1 MEQEST
7 TRLPASGAQPAFQ
20 GLSVTLARERLA
32 TEGANALPDGGPHGT
47 AAMVL
52 EVIREPMFLLLIAA
66 AGVYLVLGDLHE
78 ALMLLFFV
86 AVVMGITLYQSHK
99 TERVLQA
106 LRDLTSPRALVL
118 RDGEKQRIAGRD
130 VVRDDIVM
138 LAEGDRVPADALL
151 LMCNGLQVDESLL
164 TGEAAPVRKTA
175 GDGQSVAA
183 RPGGDDLPLVYSGT
197 LVVQG
202 QGIARVTATGPR
214 TEIGRIGKSLQAL
227 RPEPSPVQR
236 QVRRMMWAFAL
247 LGVVLCGVVVVLYGL
262 TRGAWLEALL
272 AGITLAISLLPQEF
286 LVVLTVF
293 LALGA
298 WRISRSQVLTRR
310 IPALETL
317 GAATIL
323 CADKTGTITE
333 NRMTVTQLVTRDASY
348 AVDYG
353 QANALPEAFHELVEF
368 SVLASLVDPFDPM
381 EKAFRRLAD
390 HYLAGTEH
398 LHDDWTLAQHY
409 PLSRDMLAMSHG
421 WKATQRDEY
430 VVAAKGAP
438 EAIADL
444 CHLSEAET
452 AAIAEQA
459 DRLAEQGLRVLAM
472 ARATFNGTTWPP
484 QQHDFP
490 FVFLGMIALAD
501 PVRPRV
507 PEAIRVARR
516 AGMRVAMITGDY
528 PGTAEA
534 VAREA
539 GIDLAGGIL
548 SGPEIDALDDAALR
562 QRLKTTHVFA
572 RVAPEQKLRLVQAF
586 KANGEVVAMTGDGV
600 NDAPALKA
608 AHIGIAMGGR
618 GTDVA
623 REASSLVLL
632 DDDFATIVDAIRL
645 GRRIF
650 DNLHKAMAYILAV
663 HVPIAGH
670 GAAAA
675 AARPAAGARAGAHR
689 VSGAHH
695 RPGLLDRVRSRAGR
709 TRQHGAAAAP
719 GGGAPVQPAHPAA
732 VAAAGRDRVS
742 CGGRGVCHLAAARA
756 GRRRGACAD
765 LCHPGDRQSV
775 ADSGQPLLVRDAA
788 GLAAHA
794 EPRVVVGDRRHPR
807 LPCFRALCARPARR
821 VRLHLLCTRT
831 MCCWRSPQVRR
842 GSRGSS
848 FSSGRG
854 QSKWRE
860 QAPDD
865 GCFRRSCEG

>member
-1 MEQEST
+1 MLEQDSMANGRAST
-7 TRLPASGAQPAFQ
+7 DSVAFR
-20 GLSVTLARERLA
+20 GLTSELARERLA
-32 TEGANALPDGGPHGT
+32 AEGANALPDGEPHGT
-47 AAMVL
+47 LAIVR
-52 EVIREPMFLLLIAA
+52 EVVSEPMFLLLAAA
-66 AGVYLVLGDLHE
+66 AGIYLMLGDLHE

-86 AVVMGITLYQSHK
+86 VVVMGITFYQSHK

-118 RDGEKQRIAGRD
+118 RDGDKQRIAGRE

-138 LAEGDRVPADALL
+138 FAEGDRVPADARL
-151 LMCNGLQVDESLL
+151 LMCEGLLVDESLL
-164 TGEAAPVRKTA
+164 TGEAAPVRKA
-175 GDGQSVAA
+175 VGDGQPVTP

-202 QGIARVTATGPR
+202 HGIARVIATGPR
-214 TEIGRIGKSLQAL
+214 TEIGRIGKSLQTL

-236 QVRRMMWAFAL
+236 QMRRMMWLFAG
-247 LGVVLCGVVVVLYGL
+247 LGAILCGVVVVLYGL
-262 TRGAWLEALL
+262 TRGAWLDALL

-298 WRISRSQVLTRR
+298 WRISRSRVLTRR

-333 NRMTVTQLVTRDASY
+333 NRMTVTQLVVRDQHY

-353 QANALPEAFHELVEF
+353 QANELPEHFHELVEF

-398 LHDDWTLAQHY
+398 LHDDWTLVQHY
-409 PLSRDMLAMSHG
+409 PLSRDMLAMTHG
-421 WKATQRDEY
+421 WQATRREEY

-444 CHLSEAET
+444 CHLSAADT
-452 AAIAEQA
+452 AAIAVRA
-459 DRLAEQGLRVLAM
+459 NSLAEQGLRVLAV
-472 ARATFNGTTWPP
+472 ARATFTGSTLPP

-548 SGPEIDALDDAALR
+548 SGPEIDALDDRAL
-562 QRLKTTHVFA
+562 QHRLKTTHVFA

-608 AHIGIAMGGR
+608 AHIGIAMGER

-663 HVPIAGH
+663 HVPIAGMALLPLLFGLPLVLAPVH
-670 GAAAA
+670 IVFLELIIDPACSIVFEAEPEEPGSMKRPPRRPDAPLFSLRTLLLSLLQGAA
-675 AARPAAGARAGAHR
+675 
-689 VSGAHH
+689 
-695 RPGLLDRVRSRAGR
+695 LLV
-709 TRQHGAAAAP
+709 
-719 GGGAPVQPAHPAA
+719 A
-732 VAAAGRDRVS
+732 VAAVYAIALKLGREADEVRALTFTTLVLGNLGLILANRPLS
-742 CGGRGVCHLAAARA
+742 GSLLDSLRTPNPGLWWVMGGTLGFLAFVLYVPGLRELFDFTYLHLN
-756 GRRRGACAD
+756 D
-765 LCHPGDRQSV
+765 V
-775 ADSGQPLLVRDAA
+775 LLAFAA
-788 GLAAHA
+788 GVTGIGGFELFKW
-794 EPRVVVGDRRHPR
+794 VW
-807 LPCFRALCARPARR
+807 
-821 VRLHLLCTRT
+821 VRKTGK
-831 MCCWRSPQVRR
+831 Q
-842 GSRGSS
+842 
-848 FSSGRG
+848 
-854 QSKWRE
+854 
-860 QAPDD
+860 
-865 GCFRRSCEG
+865 

>member
-1 MEQEST
+1 MKAPVSGVP
-7 TRLPASGAQPAFQ
+7 PAIQ
-20 GLSVTLARERLA
+20 GLTHAFASERLA
-32 TEGANALPDGGPHGT
+32 SEGANALPDAGSHGT
-47 AAMVL
+47 VAMVL

-66 AGVYLVLGDLHE
+66 ASIYLVLGDLHE

-86 AVVMGITLYQSHK
+86 CVVMGITLYQSHK

-118 RDGEKQRIAGRD
+118 REGEKQRIAGRE
-130 VVRDDIVM
+130 VVRNDIVM

-151 LMCNGLQVDESLL
+151 LVCNGLHVDESLL
-164 TGEAAPVRKTA
+164 TGEAAPVRKAA
-175 GDGQSVAA
+175 GDGLPLTAH
-183 RPGGDDLPLVYSGT
+183 PGGEDAPMVYSGT

-202 QGIARVTATGPR
+202 QGIARVTATGLR
-214 TEIGRIGKSLQAL
+214 TEIGRIGKSLQTL
-227 RPEPSPVQR
+227 RLEPSPVQR
-236 QVRRMMWAFAL
+236 QMRRMMWAFAL
-247 LGVVLCGVVVVLYGL
+247 LGVVLCSVVVVLYGL
-262 TRGAWLEALL
+262 TRGAWLDALL

-286 LVVLTVF
+286 LVVMTVF

-298 WRISRSQVLTRR
+298 WRISRSHVLTRR

-333 NRMTVTQLVTRDASY
+333 NRMTVTQLVMRDMSY
-348 AVDYG
+348 AVDYRL
-353 QANALPEAFHELVEF
+353 ANALPESFHELVEF
-368 SVLASLVDPFDPM
+368 SVLASMVDPFDPM

-444 CHLSEAET
+444 CHLSAVET
-452 AAIAEQA
+452 AAIAAQV
-459 DRLAEQGLRVLAM
+459 DRLAEQGLRVLAI
-472 ARATFNGTTWPP
+472 ARATFNGTAWPP

-562 QRLKTTHVFA
+562 QRLETTHVFA

-663 HVPIAGH
+663 HVPIAGMALLPLLFGLPLVLAPVH
-670 GAAAA
+670 IVFLELIIDPACSIVFEAEPEECDSMERPPRRPDAPLFSLHTLLLSMLQGATLFVAVAAVYA
-675 AARPAAGARAGAHR
+675 ISLQRGQGADEARALTFATLVIGNLGLILANRSWSSTLPASLRTPNPALWWVIGGTLGFLAFVLYVPGLREVFGFTTLHANDVLLAFAAGAAGIAWFE
-689 VSGAHH
+689 VFKWVKGK
-695 RPGLLDRVRSRAGR
+695 R
-709 TRQHGAAAAP
+709 TA
-719 GGGAPVQPAHPAA
+719 
-732 VAAAGRDRVS
+732 
-742 CGGRGVCHLAAARA
+742 
-756 GRRRGACAD
+756 
-765 LCHPGDRQSV
+765 
-775 ADSGQPLLVRDAA
+775 
-788 GLAAHA
+788 
-794 EPRVVVGDRRHPR
+794 
-807 LPCFRALCARPARR
+807 
-821 VRLHLLCTRT
+821 
-831 MCCWRSPQVRR
+831 
-842 GSRGSS
+842 
-848 FSSGRG
+848 
-854 QSKWRE
+854 
-860 QAPDD
+860 
-865 GCFRRSCEG
+865 

>member
-1 MEQEST
+1 MEQESIN
-7 TRLPASGAQPAFQ
+7 RHQASGEPPAFQ
-20 GLSVTLARERLA
+20 GLSGTLARERLA
-32 TEGANALPDGGPHGT
+32 VEGANALPESGPHGT

-66 AGVYLVLGDLHE
+66 TAIYLALGDLHE

-86 AVVMGITLYQSHK
+86 AVAMGITLYQSHK

-106 LRDLTSPRALVL
+106 LRDLTSPRALLL
-118 RDGEKQRIAGRD
+118 RDGEKQRIAGRE

-151 LMCNGLQVDESLL
+151 LMSNGLQVDESLL
-164 TGEAAPVRKTA
+164 TGEATPVRKAA
-175 GDGQSVAA
+175 GDGQPAAA
-183 RPGGDDLPLVYSGT
+183 RPGGDDLPWVYSGT

-202 QGIARVTATGPR
+202 QGVARVTATGPR

-227 RPEPSPVQR
+227 RPEPSPLQR

-247 LGVVLCGVVVVLYGL
+247 LGAVLCGVVVVLYGL
-262 TRGAWLEALL
+262 TRDAWLEALL

-298 WRISRSQVLTRR
+298 WRISRSRVLTRR

-333 NRMTVTQLVTRDASY
+333 NRMTVTQLVTRDACY
-348 AVDYG
+348 AVDYAH
-353 QANALPEAFHELVEF
+353 ANTLPEAFHELVEF
-368 SVLASLVDPFDPM
+368 SVLASMVDPFDPM

-390 HYLAGTEH
+390 HYLAGTEL
-398 LHDDWTLAQHY
+398 LHDDWSLEQHY

-444 CHLSEAET
+444 CHLSAAET

-459 DRLAEQGLRVLAM
+459 DHLAGQGLRVLAI
-472 ARATFNGTTWPP
+472 AQATFNGTAWPP
-484 QQHDFP
+484 QQHDFL

-501 PVRPRV
+501 PVRVRV

-516 AGMRVAMITGDY
+516 AGMRVVMITGDY

-539 GIDLAGGIL
+539 GIDMGGGIL

-600 NDAPALKA
+600 NDASALKA

-645 GRRIF
+645 GRRIYS
-650 DNLHKAMAYILAV
+650 NLHKAMAYVLAV
-663 HVPIAGH
+663 HVPIAGMALLPLLLGLPLVLAPVH
-670 GAAAA
+670 IVFLELVIDPACSIVFEAEPEEPGSMERPPRRAEAPLFSLRTLLLSLLQGATVFLAVAAVYA
-675 AARPAAGARAGAHR
+675 LSLQRGQGADEARALTFATLVIGNLWLILANRSWSTTLLASLHTPNPALWWVIGGTLGFLAFVLYVPGLREVFEFTTLHANDVLLALAAGAAGIAWFELFKWAKGR
-689 VSGAHH
+689 KT
-695 RPGLLDRVRSRAGR
+695 AG
-709 TRQHGAAAAP
+709 
-719 GGGAPVQPAHPAA
+719 
-732 VAAAGRDRVS
+732 
-742 CGGRGVCHLAAARA
+742 
-756 GRRRGACAD
+756 
-765 LCHPGDRQSV
+765 
-775 ADSGQPLLVRDAA
+775 DSA
-788 GLAAHA
+788 
-794 EPRVVVGDRRHPR
+794 
-807 LPCFRALCARPARR
+807 
-821 VRLHLLCTRT
+821 
-831 MCCWRSPQVRR
+831 
-842 GSRGSS
+842 
-848 FSSGRG
+848 
-854 QSKWRE
+854 
-860 QAPDD
+860 
-865 GCFRRSCEG
+865 

>member
-1 MEQEST
+1 MLGKESAT
-7 TRLPASGAQPAFQ
+7 NDRASAEPLAFQ
-20 GLSVTLARERLA
+20 GLTAERARERLA
-32 TEGANALPDGGPHGT
+32 AEGANALPDGEPHGT
-47 AAMVL
+47 LAIIR
-52 EVIREPMFLLLIAA
+52 EVVSEPMFLLLIAA
-66 AGVYLVLGDLHE
+66 AGIYLMLGDPHE
-78 ALMLLFFV
+78 AMMLLFFV
-86 AVVMGITLYQSHK
+86 AVVMGITFYQSHK

-106 LRDLTSPRALVL
+106 LRDLTSPRALVV
-118 RDGEKQRIAGRD
+118 RDGEKQRIAGRE

-138 LAEGDRVPADALL
+138 LAEGDRVPADARL
-151 LMCNGLQVDESLL
+151 LMCNGLYVDESLL
-164 TGEAAPVRKTA
+164 TGEAAPVRKAT
-175 GDGQSVAA
+175 GDGQPVTL

-202 QGIARVTATGPR
+202 QGIARVIATGPR
-214 TEIGRIGKSLQAL
+214 TEIGRIGKSLQTL

-236 QVRRMMWAFAL
+236 QMRRMMWAFAG
-247 LGVVLCGVVVVLYGL
+247 LGVILCSVVVVLFGL
-262 TRGAWLEALL
+262 TRGSWLDALL

-298 WRISRSQVLTRR
+298 WRISRSRVLTRR

-333 NRMTVTQLVTRDASY
+333 NRMTVTQLVVRDESY

-353 QANALPEAFHELVEF
+353 QANELPERFHELVEF

-398 LHDDWTLAQHY
+398 LHDDWTLVQHY
-409 PLSRDMLAMSHG
+409 PLSRDMLAMTHG
-421 WKATQRDEY
+421 WQATQRDEY

-444 CHLSEAET
+444 CHLSAADT
-452 AAIAEQA
+452 AVIAEQA
-459 DRLAEQGLRVLAM
+459 NCLAEHGLRVLAV
-472 ARATFNGTTWPP
+472 ARATFEGATLPP

-548 SGPEIDALDDAALR
+548 TGPEIDVLEDSDL
-562 QRLKTTHVFA
+562 QHRLKATHIFA

-632 DDDFATIVDAIRL
+632 DDDFAAIVDAIRL

-663 HVPIAGH
+663 HVPIAGMALLPLLFGLPLVLAPVH
-670 GAAAA
+670 IVFLELIIDPACSIVFEAEPEESNSMRRPPRQPDAPLFTLRTLLLSLLQGAALFVAVAA
-675 AARPAAGARAGAHR
+675 VYAIALQQGREADEVRALTFTTLVLGNLGLILANRSWSGSLLASLRTPNPALWWVVGGTLGFLAFVLYVPGLRELFGFTYLHLNDVLLAFAAGATGI
-689 VSGAHH
+689 
-695 RPGLLDRVRSRAGR
+695 
-709 TRQHGAAAAP
+709 
-719 GGGAPVQPAHPAA
+719 GGFE
-732 VAAAGRDRVS
+732 
-742 CGGRGVCHLAAARA
+742 L
-756 GRRRGACAD
+756 
-765 LCHPGDRQSV
+765 
-775 ADSGQPLLVRDAA
+775 
-788 GLAAHA
+788 
-794 EPRVVVGDRRHPR
+794 
-807 LPCFRALCARPARR
+807 FKW
-821 VRLHLLCTRT
+821 
-831 MCCWRSPQVRR
+831 MQVR
-842 GSRGSS
+842 
-848 FSSGRG
+848 
-854 QSKWRE
+854 
-860 QAPDD
+860 QA
-865 GCFRRSCEG
+865 GKR

>member
-1 MEQEST
+1 M
-7 TRLPASGAQPAFQ
+7 SG
-20 GLSVTLARERLA
+20 TLARERLA
-32 TEGANALPDGGPHGT
+32 VEGANALPESGPHGT

-66 AGVYLVLGDLHE
+66 TAIYLALGDLHE

-106 LRDLTSPRALVL
+106 LRDLTSPRALLL
-118 RDGEKQRIAGRD
+118 RDGEKQRIAGRE

-151 LMCNGLQVDESLL
+151 LMSNGLQVDESLL
-164 TGEAAPVRKTA
+164 TGEATPVRKAA
-175 GDGQSVAA
+175 GDGQPAAA
-183 RPGGDDLPLVYSGT
+183 RPGGDDLPWVYSGT

-202 QGIARVTATGPR
+202 QGVARVTATGPR

-227 RPEPSPVQR
+227 RPEPSPLQR

-247 LGVVLCGVVVVLYGL
+247 LGAILCGVVVVLYGL
-262 TRGAWLEALL
+262 TRDAWLEALL

-298 WRISRSQVLTRR
+298 WRISRSRVLTRR

-333 NRMTVTQLVTRDASY
+333 NRMTVTQLVTRDACY
-348 AVDYG
+348 AVDYAH
-353 QANALPEAFHELVEF
+353 ANTLPEAFHELVEF

-398 LHDDWTLAQHY
+398 LHDDWSLEQHY

-444 CHLSEAET
+444 CHLSAAET

-459 DRLAEQGLRVLAM
+459 DHLAGQGLRVLAI
-472 ARATFNGTTWPP
+472 AQATFNGTAWPP

-501 PVRPRV
+501 PVRVRV

-516 AGMRVAMITGDY
+516 AGMRVVMITGDY

-539 GIDLAGGIL
+539 GIDMGGGIL

-600 NDAPALKA
+600 NDASALKA

-645 GRRIF
+645 GRRIYS
-650 DNLHKAMAYILAV
+650 NLHKAMAYVLAV
-663 HVPIAGH
+663 HVPIAGMALLPLLLGLPLVLAPVH
-670 GAAAA
+670 IVFLELVIDPACSIVFEAEPEEPGSMERPPRRAEAPLFSLRTLLLSLLQGATVFLAVAAVYA
-675 AARPAAGARAGAHR
+675 LSLQRGQGADEARALTFATLVIGNLWLILANRSWSTTLLASLHTPNPALWWVIGGTLGFLAFVLYVPGLREVFEFTTLHANDVLLALAAGAAGIAWFELFKWAKGR
-689 VSGAHH
+689 KT
-695 RPGLLDRVRSRAGR
+695 AG
-709 TRQHGAAAAP
+709 
-719 GGGAPVQPAHPAA
+719 
-732 VAAAGRDRVS
+732 
-742 CGGRGVCHLAAARA
+742 
-756 GRRRGACAD
+756 
-765 LCHPGDRQSV
+765 
-775 ADSGQPLLVRDAA
+775 DSA
-788 GLAAHA
+788 
-794 EPRVVVGDRRHPR
+794 
-807 LPCFRALCARPARR
+807 
-821 VRLHLLCTRT
+821 
-831 MCCWRSPQVRR
+831 
-842 GSRGSS
+842 
-848 FSSGRG
+848 
-854 QSKWRE
+854 
-860 QAPDD
+860 
-865 GCFRRSCEG
+865 

>member
-1 MEQEST
+1 MEQKPVMKALVSGEP
-7 TRLPASGAQPAFQ
+7 PAIQ
-20 GLSVTLARERLA
+20 GLTHAFASERLA
-32 TEGANALPDGGPHGT
+32 SEGPNALPDAGPHGT
-47 AAMVL
+47 VAMAL

-66 AGVYLVLGDLHE
+66 ASIYLVLGDLHE

-86 AVVMGITLYQSHK
+86 CVVMGITLYQSHK

-118 RDGEKQRIAGRD
+118 REGEKQRIAGRE

-151 LMCNGLQVDESLL
+151 LVCNGLHVDESLL
-164 TGEAAPVRKTA
+164 TGEAAPVRKAA
-175 GDGQSVAA
+175 GDGLPLAA
-183 RPGGDDLPLVYSGT
+183 HPGGEDAPMVYSGT

-202 QGIARVTATGPR
+202 QGIARVTATGLR
-214 TEIGRIGKSLQAL
+214 TEIGRIGKSLQTL

-236 QVRRMMWAFAL
+236 QMRRMMWAFAL
-247 LGVVLCGVVVVLYGL
+247 LGVVLCSVVVVLYGL
-262 TRGAWLEALL
+262 TRGAWLDALL

-286 LVVLTVF
+286 LVVMTVF

-298 WRISRSQVLTRR
+298 WRISRSHVLTRR

-333 NRMTVTQLVTRDASY
+333 NRMTVTQLVMRDMSY
-348 AVDYG
+348 AVDYRL
-353 QANALPEAFHELVEF
+353 ANALPESFHELVEF
-368 SVLASLVDPFDPM
+368 SVLASMVDPFDPM

-444 CHLSEAET
+444 CHLTAAET
-452 AAIAEQA
+452 AAIAAQA
-459 DRLAEQGLRVLAM
+459 DRLAEQGLRVLAI
-472 ARATFNGTTWPP
+472 ARATFNGTAWPP

-490 FVFLGMIALAD
+490 FVFLGMIALTD

-562 QRLKTTHVFA
+562 QRLETTHVFA

-663 HVPIAGH
+663 HVPIAGMALLPLLFGLPLVLAPVH
-670 GAAAA
+670 IVFLELIIDPACSIVFEGEPEERDSM
-675 AARPAAGARAGAHR
+675 ARPPRRPDAPLFSLRTLLLSLLQGATLFVAVAAVYAISLQRGQSADEARALTFATLVIGNLGLILANRSWSSTLPASLRTPNPALWWVIGGTLGFLAFVLYVPGLREVFGFTTLHANDVLLAFAAGAAGIAWFE
-689 VSGAHH
+689 VFKWVKGK
-695 RPGLLDRVRSRAGR
+695 R
-709 TRQHGAAAAP
+709 TA
-719 GGGAPVQPAHPAA
+719 
-732 VAAAGRDRVS
+732 
-742 CGGRGVCHLAAARA
+742 
-756 GRRRGACAD
+756 
-765 LCHPGDRQSV
+765 
-775 ADSGQPLLVRDAA
+775 
-788 GLAAHA
+788 
-794 EPRVVVGDRRHPR
+794 
-807 LPCFRALCARPARR
+807 
-821 VRLHLLCTRT
+821 
-831 MCCWRSPQVRR
+831 
-842 GSRGSS
+842 
-848 FSSGRG
+848 
-854 QSKWRE
+854 
-860 QAPDD
+860 
-865 GCFRRSCEG
+865 

>member
-1 MEQEST
+1 MIQRETPPSGE
-7 TRLPASGAQPAFQ
+7 LPFSR
-20 GLSVTLARERLA
+20 GLTAAHARERLA
-32 TEGANALPDGGPHGT
+32 AEGPNALPADGPRGT
-47 AAMVL
+47 ATIVL

-66 AGVYLVLGDLHE
+66 AAIYLVLGDLHE

-86 AVVMGITLYQSHK
+86 GVVMGITLYQSHK
-99 TERVLQA
+99 TERVLQS

-118 RDGEKQRIAGRD
+118 RDGEKLRVAGSE
-130 VVRDDIVM
+130 VVRGDIVM
-138 LAEGDRVPADALL
+138 LAEGDRVPADACL

-164 TGEAAPVRKTA
+164 TGEAAPVRKAVGEGKAVTA
-175 GDGQSVAA
+175 P
-183 RPGGDDLPLVYSGT
+183 PGGDDLPMVYSGT

-202 QGIARVTATGPR
+202 QGIARVTATGSR

-227 RPEPSPVQR
+227 RPEPSPMQS
-236 QVRRMMWAFAL
+236 QVRRMMWVFAL
-247 LGVVLCGVVVVLYGL
+247 LGIFLCGTVVVLYGL
-262 TRGAWLEALL
+262 TRGAWLDALL

-298 WRISRSQVLTRR
+298 WRISRSHVLTRR

-333 NRMTVTQLVTRDASY
+333 NRMTVTQLVTRDAHY

-368 SVLASLVDPFDPM
+368 SVLASMVDPFDPM

-398 LHDDWTLAQHY
+398 LHGDWTLIQHY
-409 PLSRDMLAMSHG
+409 PMSRDMLAMSHG
-421 WKATQRDEY
+421 WQATRRDEY

-444 CHLSEAET
+444 CHLSAQDV
-452 AAIAEQA
+452 AAIAAQTNH
-459 DRLAEQGLRVLAM
+459 LAGQGLRVLAI
-472 ARATFNGTTWPP
+472 ARATFKGTAWPP

-490 FVFLGMIALAD
+490 FVFLGMIALSD

-516 AGMRVAMITGDY
+516 AGIRVAMITGDY

-539 GIDLAGGIL
+539 GIDIGGGIL
-548 SGPEIDALDDAALR
+548 SGPEIDALDDATLR
-562 QRLKTTHVFA
+562 QRLGTAHVFA
-572 RVAPEQKLRLVQAF
+572 RVVPEQKLRLVEAF

-632 DDDFATIVDAIRL
+632 DDDFATIVDAIGL

-650 DNLHKAMAYILAV
+650 SNLHKAMAYILAV
-663 HVPIAGH
+663 HVPIAGM
-670 GAAAA
+670 ALL
-675 AARPAAGARAGAHR
+675 PLLF
-689 VSGAHH
+689 
-695 RPGLLDRVRSRAGR
+695 GLPLVL
-709 TRQHGAAAAP
+709 
-719 GGGAPVQPAHPAA
+719 APVHIVFLELIIDPACSIVFEAEPQEQDAMERPPRRPDAPLFSLRTVLLSLLQGATVFVA
-732 VAAAGRDRVS
+732 VAAVYALSLQRGQGADEARALTFTTLVIGNLGLILVNRSWSSTLLASLRTPNRALWRVMGGTVGFLACVLYVPGLRDVFGFS
-742 CGGRGVCHLAAARA
+742 YLHASEVLLALVAAAT
-756 GRRRGACAD
+756 
-765 LCHPGDRQSV
+765 SV
-775 ADSGQPLLVRDAA
+775 AWFELFKWAKGKRMADM
-788 GLAAHA
+788 
-794 EPRVVVGDRRHPR
+794 
-807 LPCFRALCARPARR
+807 RA
-821 VRLHLLCTRT
+821 
-831 MCCWRSPQVRR
+831 
-842 GSRGSS
+842 
-848 FSSGRG
+848 
-854 QSKWRE
+854 
-860 QAPDD
+860 
-865 GCFRRSCEG
+865 

>member
-1 MEQEST
+1 MPAPSQSVANQAK
-7 TRLPASGAQPAFQ
+7 PASAESAFH
-20 GLSVTLARERLA
+20 GLTGVLARERLA
-32 TEGANALPDGGPHGT
+32 VEGANALPDSGPHGT

-66 AGVYLVLGDLHE
+66 AAIYLVLGDPHE

-86 AVVMGITLYQSHK
+86 GVVMGITLYQSHK

-118 RDGEKQRIAGRD
+118 RDGEKQRIAGRE

-151 LMCNGLQVDESLL
+151 LTCNGLHVDESLL
-164 TGEAAPVRKTA
+164 TGEAAPVRKA
-175 GDGQSVAA
+175 VGDGQPVAA
-183 RPGGDDLPLVYSGT
+183 RPGGDDLPWVYSGT

-247 LGVVLCGVVVVLYGL
+247 LGVVFSSVVVVLYGL
-262 TRGAWLEALL
+262 TRNAWLEALL
-272 AGITLAISLLPQEF
+272 AGVTLAISLLPQEF

-298 WRISRSQVLTRR
+298 WRISRSRVLTRR

-333 NRMTVTQLVTRDASY
+333 NRMTVTQLMTRDASH
-348 AVDYG
+348 AVDYA

-368 SVLASLVDPFDPM
+368 SVLASMVDPFDPM

-398 LHDDWTLAQHY
+398 LHDDWTLEQHY

-452 AAIAEQA
+452 AAIAGEVN
-459 DRLAEQGLRVLAM
+459 RLAGQGLRVLAI
-472 ARATFNGTTWPP
+472 ARASFKGASWPP

-490 FVFLGMIALAD
+490 FVFLGMIALVD

-507 PEAIRVARR
+507 PESIRVARR
-516 AGMRVAMITGDY
+516 AGMRVTMITGDH
-528 PGTAEA
+528 PGTAAA

-539 GIDLAGGIL
+539 GIDLGGGIL
-548 SGPEIDALDDAALR
+548 TGPEIDALDDAVLR

-572 RVAPEQKLRLVQAF
+572 RVVPEQKLRLVQAF

-650 DNLHKAMAYILAV
+650 SNLRKAMAYVLAV
-663 HVPIAGH
+663 HVPIAGM
-670 GAAAA
+670 ALL
-675 AARPAAGARAGAHR
+675 PLLF
-689 VSGAHH
+689 
-695 RPGLLDRVRSRAGR
+695 GLPLVL
-709 TRQHGAAAAP
+709 
-719 GGGAPVQPAHPAA
+719 APVHIVFLELIIDPACSIVFEAEPEEPDSMERPPRRAEAPLFSLRTLLLSLLQGATVFLA
-732 VAAAGRDRVS
+732 VAAVYALS
-742 CGGRGVCHLAAARA
+742 LQRGQGADEARA
-756 GRRRGACAD
+756 LTFATLVIGNLWLILANRSWSGPLLASLRTPNPALWWVIGGTLGFLAFVLYVPGLREVFGFTTLHANDVLLALVAGATGIAWFELFKWAKGRRK
-765 LCHPGDRQSV
+765 
-775 ADSGQPLLVRDAA
+775 
-788 GLAAHA
+788 
-794 EPRVVVGDRRHPR
+794 
-807 LPCFRALCARPARR
+807 AR
-821 VRLHLLCTRT
+821 
-831 MCCWRSPQVRR
+831 
-842 GSRGSS
+842 SS
-848 FSSGRG
+848 
-854 QSKWRE
+854 
-860 QAPDD
+860 A
-865 GCFRRSCEG
+865 

>member
-1 MEQEST
+1 MLGKESAAND
-7 TRLPASGAQPAFQ
+7 RASAEPLAFQ
-20 GLSVTLARERLA
+20 GLTAERARERLA
-32 TEGANALPDGGPHGT
+32 AEGANALPDGEPHGT
-47 AAMVL
+47 LAIIR
-52 EVIREPMFLLLIAA
+52 EVVSEPMFLLLIAA
-66 AGVYLVLGDLHE
+66 AGIYLMLGDPHE
-78 ALMLLFFV
+78 AMMLLFFV
-86 AVVMGITLYQSHK
+86 AVVMGITFYQSHK

-106 LRDLTSPRALVL
+106 LRDLTSPRALVV
-118 RDGEKQRIAGRD
+118 RDGEKQRIAGRE

-138 LAEGDRVPADALL
+138 LAEGDRVPADARL
-151 LMCNGLQVDESLL
+151 LMCNGLYVDESLL
-164 TGEAAPVRKTA
+164 TGEAAPVRKAT
-175 GDGQSVAA
+175 GDGQPVTL

-202 QGIARVTATGPR
+202 QGIARVIATGPR
-214 TEIGRIGKSLQAL
+214 TEIGRIGKSLQTL

-236 QVRRMMWAFAL
+236 QMRRMMWAFAG
-247 LGVVLCGVVVVLYGL
+247 LGIILCGVVVVLYGL
-262 TRGAWLEALL
+262 TRGSWLDALL

-298 WRISRSQVLTRR
+298 WRISRSHVLTRR

-333 NRMTVTQLVTRDASY
+333 NRMTVTQLVVRDESY

-353 QANALPEAFHELVEF
+353 QANELPERFHELVEF

-398 LHDDWTLAQHY
+398 LHDDWTLVQHY
-409 PLSRDMLAMSHG
+409 PLSRDMLAMTHG
-421 WKATQRDEY
+421 WQATQRDEY

-444 CHLSEAET
+444 CHLSAADT
-452 AAIAEQA
+452 AVIAEQA
-459 DRLAEQGLRVLAM
+459 NCLAEHGLRVLAV
-472 ARATFNGTTWPP
+472 ARATFEGATLPP

-548 SGPEIDALDDAALR
+548 TGPEIDVLEDSDL
-562 QRLKTTHVFA
+562 QHRLKATHIFA

-632 DDDFATIVDAIRL
+632 DDDFAAIVDAIRL

-663 HVPIAGH
+663 HVPIAGMALLPLLFGLPLVLAPVH
-670 GAAAA
+670 IVFLELIIDPACSIVFEAEPEESNSMRRPPRQPDAPLFTLRTLLLSLLQGAALFVAVAA
-675 AARPAAGARAGAHR
+675 VYAIALQQGREADEVRALTFTTLVIGNLGLILANRSWSGSLLASLRTPNPALWWVVGGTLGFLAFVLYVPGLRELFGFTYLHLNDVLLAFAAGATGI
-689 VSGAHH
+689 
-695 RPGLLDRVRSRAGR
+695 
-709 TRQHGAAAAP
+709 
-719 GGGAPVQPAHPAA
+719 GGFE
-732 VAAAGRDRVS
+732 
-742 CGGRGVCHLAAARA
+742 L
-756 GRRRGACAD
+756 
-765 LCHPGDRQSV
+765 
-775 ADSGQPLLVRDAA
+775 
-788 GLAAHA
+788 
-794 EPRVVVGDRRHPR
+794 
-807 LPCFRALCARPARR
+807 FKW
-821 VRLHLLCTRT
+821 
-831 MCCWRSPQVRR
+831 MQVR
-842 GSRGSS
+842 
-848 FSSGRG
+848 
-854 QSKWRE
+854 
-860 QAPDD
+860 QA
-865 GCFRRSCEG
+865 GKR

>member
-1 MEQEST
+1 MSES
-7 TRLPASGAQPAFQ
+7 
-20 GLSVTLARERLA
+20 LARKRLA

-47 AAMVL
+47 AAMLL

-66 AGVYLVLGDLHE
+66 AAVYLVLGDLHE

-86 AVVMGITLYQSHK
+86 AVVVGITLYQSHK

-118 RDGEKQRIAGRD
+118 RDGEKQRIAGRE
-130 VVRDDIVM
+130 VVRGDIVM

-164 TGEAAPVRKTA
+164 TGEAAPVRK
-175 GDGQSVAA
+175 SVGEGRAFTA
-183 RPGGDDLPLVYSGT
+183 RPGGDDLPTVYSGT

-202 QGIARVTATGPR
+202 QGIARITATGPR

-247 LGVVLCGVVVVLYGL
+247 LGTVLCGVVVVLYGL
-262 TRGAWLEALL
+262 TRDAWLEALL

-293 LALGA
+293 LALGG
-298 WRISRSQVLTRR
+298 WRISRSRVLTRR

-333 NRMTVTQLVTRDASY
+333 NRMTVTQLVTPDANY

-353 QANALPEAFHELVEF
+353 QVNALPEAFHELVEF
-368 SVLASLVDPFDPM
+368 SVLASMVDPFDPM
-381 EKAFRRLAD
+381 EKAFHRLAD
-390 HYLAGTEH
+390 HTLAGTEH
-398 LHDDWTLAQHY
+398 LHDDWTLVQHY
-409 PLSRDMLAMSHG
+409 PLSRAMLAMSHG
-421 WKATQRDEY
+421 WQATRRDEY

-444 CHLSEAET
+444 CHLSAAET
-452 AAIAEQA
+452 AAIATQVGH
-459 DRLAEQGLRVLAM
+459 LAGQGLRVLAI
-472 ARATFNGTTWPP
+472 AKATFNGSTWPP

-501 PVRPRV
+501 PVRLRV

-539 GIDLAGGIL
+539 GIDLGGGIL
-548 SGPEIDALDDAALR
+548 SGPEIDTLDDAALR
-562 QRLKTTHVFA
+562 QRLEITHVFA
-572 RVAPEQKLRLVQAF
+572 RVAPEQKLRLVQAL

-645 GRRIF
+645 GRRIYS
-650 DNLHKAMAYILAV
+650 NLRKAMAYVLAV
-663 HVPIAGH
+663 HVPIAGMALLPLLFGLPLVLAPVH
-670 GAAAA
+670 IVFLELIIDPACSIVFEAEPEEPGSMERPPRRADAPLFNLRTLLLSLLQGATVFLAVAAVYA
-675 AARPAAGARAGAHR
+675 ISLQRGQGADEARALTFATLVIGNLWLILANRSWSTTLLASLRTPNPALWWVIGGTLGFLAFVLYVPGLREVFGFTTLHANDVLLALAAGATGIMWFELFKWAKGKKTAGTSA
-689 VSGAHH
+689 
-695 RPGLLDRVRSRAGR
+695 
-709 TRQHGAAAAP
+709 
-719 GGGAPVQPAHPAA
+719 
-732 VAAAGRDRVS
+732 
-742 CGGRGVCHLAAARA
+742 
-756 GRRRGACAD
+756 
-765 LCHPGDRQSV
+765 
-775 ADSGQPLLVRDAA
+775 
-788 GLAAHA
+788 
-794 EPRVVVGDRRHPR
+794 
-807 LPCFRALCARPARR
+807 
-821 VRLHLLCTRT
+821 
-831 MCCWRSPQVRR
+831 
-842 GSRGSS
+842 
-848 FSSGRG
+848 
-854 QSKWRE
+854 
-860 QAPDD
+860 
-865 GCFRRSCEG
+865 

>member
-1 MEQEST
+1 MGQEST
-7 TRLPASGAQPAFQ
+7 HTPPASWELPAFQ
-20 GLSVTLARERLA
+20 GLNGTLARERLTA
-32 TEGANALPDGGPHGT
+32 EGANELPDSGPHGA

-66 AGVYLVLGDLHE
+66 AGIYFVLGDLHE

-86 AVVMGITLYQSHK
+86 GVVMGITFYQSHK
-99 TERVLQA
+99 TERVLRA
-106 LRDLTSPRALVL
+106 LRDLSSPRALVL
-118 RDGEKQRIAGRD
+118 RDGEKQRIAGRE

-151 LMCNGLQVDESLL
+151 LVCTGLLVDESLL
-164 TGEAAPVRKTA
+164 TGEAVPVRKAVADRTPA
-175 GDGQSVAA
+175 AA
-183 RPGGDDLPLVYSGT
+183 RPGGDDLPWVYSGS

-214 TEIGRIGKSLQAL
+214 TEIGRIGKSLQTL

-247 LGVVLCGVVVVLYGL
+247 LGAVLCGVVVVLYGL

-272 AGITLAISLLPQEF
+272 SGITLAISLLPQEF

-298 WRISRSQVLTRR
+298 WRISRSRVLTRR
-310 IPALETL
+310 VPALETL

-333 NRMTVTQLVTRDASY
+333 NRMTVTQLVKRDASY

-353 QANALPEAFHELVEF
+353 QANTLPESFHELVEF
-368 SVLASLVDPFDPM
+368 SVLASVVDPFDPM
-381 EKAFRRLAD
+381 EKAFRGLAD
-390 HYLAGTEH
+390 RYLAGTEH
-398 LHDDWTLAQHY
+398 LHDDWTLEQQY
-409 PLSRDMLAMSHG
+409 PLSRDMLAMTHG
-421 WKATQRDEY
+421 WKATRRDEY

-444 CHLSEAET
+444 CHLSAAET
-452 AAIAEQA
+452 AAIAEQV
-459 DRLAEQGLRVLAM
+459 DRLAKRGLRVLAI
-472 ARATFNGTTWPP
+472 AKATFNGSTWPP

-490 FVFLGMIALAD
+490 FVFLGMIALVD

-539 GIDLAGGIL
+539 GIDLTGGIL

-562 QRLKTTHVFA
+562 QRLETTAVFA

-586 KANGEVVAMTGDGV
+586 RANGEVVAMTGDGV

-650 DNLHKAMAYILAV
+650 SNLHKAMAYVLAV
-663 HVPIAGH
+663 HVPIAGMALLPLLFGLPLVLAPVH
-670 GAAAA
+670 IVFLELIIDPACSIVFEAEPEERDSMERPPRRAEAPLFSLRTLLLSLLQGATVFLAVAAVYA
-675 AARPAAGARAGAHR
+675 ITLQRGQGADEARALTFATLVIGNLCLILANRSWSGTLLASLRTPNPALWWVIGGTLGFLAFVLYVPGLREVFGFTYLHANDVLLALAAGATGIVWFEVLKWARGRKMAGA
-689 VSGAHH
+689 GA
-695 RPGLLDRVRSRAGR
+695 
-709 TRQHGAAAAP
+709 
-719 GGGAPVQPAHPAA
+719 
-732 VAAAGRDRVS
+732 
-742 CGGRGVCHLAAARA
+742 
-756 GRRRGACAD
+756 
-765 LCHPGDRQSV
+765 
-775 ADSGQPLLVRDAA
+775 
-788 GLAAHA
+788 
-794 EPRVVVGDRRHPR
+794 
-807 LPCFRALCARPARR
+807 
-821 VRLHLLCTRT
+821 
-831 MCCWRSPQVRR
+831 
-842 GSRGSS
+842 
-848 FSSGRG
+848 
-854 QSKWRE
+854 
-860 QAPDD
+860 
-865 GCFRRSCEG
+865 

>member
-1 MEQEST
+1 MEQESIN
-7 TRLPASGAQPAFQ
+7 RHQASGEPPAFQ
-20 GLSVTLARERLA
+20 GLSGTLARERLA
-32 TEGANALPDGGPHGT
+32 VEGANALPESGPHGT

-66 AGVYLVLGDLHE
+66 TAIYLALGDLHE

-86 AVVMGITLYQSHK
+86 AVAMGITLYQSHK

-106 LRDLTSPRALVL
+106 LRDLTSPRALLL
-118 RDGEKQRIAGRD
+118 RDGEKQRIAGRE

-151 LMCNGLQVDESLL
+151 LMSNGLQVDESLL
-164 TGEAAPVRKTA
+164 TGEATPVRKAA
-175 GDGQSVAA
+175 GDGQPAAA
-183 RPGGDDLPLVYSGT
+183 RPGGDDLPWVYSGT

-202 QGIARVTATGPR
+202 QGVARVTATGPR

-227 RPEPSPVQR
+227 RPEPSPLQR

-247 LGVVLCGVVVVLYGL
+247 LGAVLCGVVVVLYGL
-262 TRGAWLEALL
+262 TRDAWLEALL

-298 WRISRSQVLTRR
+298 WRISRSRVLTRR

-333 NRMTVTQLVTRDASY
+333 NRMTVTQLVTRDACY
-348 AVDYG
+348 AVDYAH
-353 QANALPEAFHELVEF
+353 ANTLPEAFHELVEF

-398 LHDDWTLAQHY
+398 LHDDWSLEQHY

-444 CHLSEAET
+444 CHLSAAET

-459 DRLAEQGLRVLAM
+459 DHLAGQGLRVLAI
-472 ARATFNGTTWPP
+472 AQATFNGTAWPP

-501 PVRPRV
+501 PVRVRV

-516 AGMRVAMITGDY
+516 AGMRVVMITGDY

-539 GIDLAGGIL
+539 GIDMGGGIL

-600 NDAPALKA
+600 NDASALKA

-645 GRRIF
+645 GRRIYS
-650 DNLHKAMAYILAV
+650 NLHKAMAYVLAV
-663 HVPIAGH
+663 HVPIAGMALLPLLLGLPLVLAPVH
-670 GAAAA
+670 IVFLELVIDPACSIVFEAEPEEPGSMERPPRRAEAPLFSLRTLLLSLLQGATVFLAVAAVYA
-675 AARPAAGARAGAHR
+675 LSLQRGQGADEARALTFATLVIGNLWLILANRSWSTTLLASLHTPNPALWWVIGGTLGFLAFVLYVPGLREVFEFTTLHANDVLLALAAGAAGIAWFELFKWAKGR
-689 VSGAHH
+689 KT
-695 RPGLLDRVRSRAGR
+695 AG
-709 TRQHGAAAAP
+709 
-719 GGGAPVQPAHPAA
+719 
-732 VAAAGRDRVS
+732 
-742 CGGRGVCHLAAARA
+742 
-756 GRRRGACAD
+756 
-765 LCHPGDRQSV
+765 
-775 ADSGQPLLVRDAA
+775 DSA
-788 GLAAHA
+788 
-794 EPRVVVGDRRHPR
+794 
-807 LPCFRALCARPARR
+807 
-821 VRLHLLCTRT
+821 
-831 MCCWRSPQVRR
+831 
-842 GSRGSS
+842 
-848 FSSGRG
+848 
-854 QSKWRE
+854 
-860 QAPDD
+860 
-865 GCFRRSCEG
+865 

>member
-1 MEQEST
+1 MLGQ
-7 TRLPASGAQPAFQ
+7 ASAANDRASAEPLAFQ
-20 GLSVTLARERLA
+20 GLTAECARERLA
-32 TEGANALPDGGPHGT
+32 AEGANALPDGEPHGT
-47 AAMVL
+47 LAIVR
-52 EVIREPMFLLLIAA
+52 EVVSEPMFLLLIAA
-66 AGVYLVLGDLHE
+66 AGIYLMLGDPHE
-78 ALMLLFFV
+78 AMLLLFFV

-106 LRDLTSPRALVL
+106 LRDLTSPRALVV
-118 RDGEKQRIAGRD
+118 RDGEKQRVAGRE
-130 VVRDDIVM
+130 VVRGDIVM
-138 LAEGDRVPADALL
+138 LAEGDRVPADARL
-151 LMCNGLQVDESLL
+151 LMCNGLYVDESLL
-164 TGEAAPVRKTA
+164 TGEAAPVGKA
-175 GDGQSVAA
+175 VGDGQPVTP
-183 RPGGDDLPLVYSGT
+183 RPGGDDLTLVYSGT

-202 QGIARVTATGPR
+202 QGIARVIATGPR
-214 TEIGRIGKSLQAL
+214 TEIGRIGKSLQTL

-236 QVRRMMWAFAL
+236 QMRRMMWAFAG
-247 LGVVLCGVVVVLYGL
+247 LGIILCGVVVVLYGL
-262 TRGAWLEALL
+262 TRGSWLDALL

-298 WRISRSQVLTRR
+298 WRISRSHVLTRR

-333 NRMTVTQLVTRDASY
+333 NRMTVTQLLVRDANY
-348 AVDYG
+348 LVDYG
-353 QANALPEAFHELVEF
+353 QANELPERFHELVEF

-409 PLSRDMLAMSHG
+409 PLSRDMLAMTHG
-421 WKATQRDEY
+421 WQATQRDEY

-444 CHLSEAET
+444 CHLSAAET
-452 AAIAEQA
+452 AVIAEQA
-459 DRLAEQGLRVLAM
+459 NCLAEHGLRVLAV
-472 ARATFNGTTWPP
+472 ARATFEGATLPP
-484 QQHDFP
+484 LQHDFP

-501 PVRPRV
+501 PVRLRV

-548 SGPEIDALDDAALR
+548 TGPEIDVLEDSDL
-562 QRLKTTHVFA
+562 QHRLKATHIFA

-663 HVPIAGH
+663 HVPIAGMALLPLLFGLPLVLAPVH
-670 GAAAA
+670 IVFLELIIDPACSIVFEAEPEESNSMRRPPRQPDAPLFTLRTLLLSLLQGAALFVAVAA
-675 AARPAAGARAGAHR
+675 VYAIALQQGREEDEMRALTFTTLVLGNLGLILANRSWSGSLLASLRTPNPALWWVVGGTLGFLAFVLYVPGLRELFGFTYLHLNDVLLAFAAGATGI
-689 VSGAHH
+689 
-695 RPGLLDRVRSRAGR
+695 
-709 TRQHGAAAAP
+709 
-719 GGGAPVQPAHPAA
+719 GGFE
-732 VAAAGRDRVS
+732 
-742 CGGRGVCHLAAARA
+742 L
-756 GRRRGACAD
+756 
-765 LCHPGDRQSV
+765 
-775 ADSGQPLLVRDAA
+775 
-788 GLAAHA
+788 
-794 EPRVVVGDRRHPR
+794 
-807 LPCFRALCARPARR
+807 FKW
-821 VRLHLLCTRT
+821 
-831 MCCWRSPQVRR
+831 MQVR
-842 GSRGSS
+842 
-848 FSSGRG
+848 
-854 QSKWRE
+854 
-860 QAPDD
+860 QA
-865 GCFRRSCEG
+865 GKR

>member
-1 MEQEST
+1 MQQE
-7 TRLPASGAQPAFQ
+7 RRPLNPAPTETASIQ
-20 GLSVTLARERLA
+20 GLTTHLAHERLA
-32 TEGANALPDGGPHGT
+32 AEGANALPESGQHGMR
-47 AAMVL
+47 ARL
-52 EVIREPMFLLLIAA
+52 LDVIREPMFLLLIIA
-66 AGVYLVLGDLHE
+66 AGIYLILGDPHE

-86 AVVMGITLYQSHK
+86 GVVVGITLYQSHK

-118 RDGEKQRIAGRD
+118 RDGEKQRIAGHE

-138 LAEGDRVPADALL
+138 LAEGDRVPADARL
-151 LMCNGLQVDESLL
+151 LMCQGLLVDESLL
-164 TGEAAPVRKTA
+164 TGEAVPVRKTA
-175 GDGQSVAA
+175 GEGLAVTG
-183 RPGGDDLPLVYSGT
+183 RPGGDDLPQVYSGT

-214 TEIGRIGKSLQAL
+214 TEMGKIGKSLQAL
-227 RPEPSPVQR
+227 RPEPSPMQR
-236 QVRRMMWAFAL
+236 QVRRMMWVFAL
-247 LGVVLCGVVVVLYGL
+247 LGMVLSSVVVVLYGL
-262 TRGAWLEALL
+262 SRGAWLDALL

-298 WRISRSQVLTRR
+298 WRISRNNVLTRR

-317 GAATIL
+317 GAATLL

-333 NRMTVTQLVTRDASY
+333 NRMTVAQLVTRDEAHR
-348 AVDYG
+348 VDYG
-353 QANALPEAFHELVEF
+353 QTNDLPEPFHELVEF

-390 HYLAGTEH
+390 HFLAGTEH
-398 LHDDWTLAQHY
+398 LHDDWTLIQHY
-409 PLSRDMLAMSHG
+409 PLSRDMLAMTHG
-421 WKATQRDEY
+421 WKANQRDEY

-444 CHLSEAET
+444 CHLSAAET
-452 AAIAEQA
+452 ARIAEQA
-459 DRLAEQGLRVLAM
+459 NQLAAQGLRVLAI
-472 ARATFNGTTWPP
+472 AKATFEGAILPP

-507 PEAIRVARR
+507 PEAIRVARG

-534 VAREA
+534 VARQA

-562 QRLKTTHVFA
+562 QRLETTHVFA

-586 KANGEVVAMTGDGV
+586 KANGEIVAMTGDGV

-632 DDDFATIVDAIRL
+632 DDDFATIVDAIRH
-645 GRRIF
+645 GRRIYG
-650 DNLHKAMAYILAV
+650 NLHKAMAYVLAV
-663 HVPIAGH
+663 HVPIAGMALLPLLFGLPLVLAPVH
-670 GAAAA
+670 IVFLELIIDPACSIVFESEPEERDSMQRPPRRSDAPLFSLRTLLLSLLQGATLFLAVAAVYA
-675 AARPAAGARAGAHR
+675 LALLRGQGADEARALTFTTLVIGNLWLILINRSWSSTLLTSMRTPNPALWWVIGSTLGFLVCVLYIPGLRGLFGFTYLHATDVLLAIAAGATGIVWFELYKWAKGMRLK
-689 VSGAHH
+689 
-695 RPGLLDRVRSRAGR
+695 RP
-709 TRQHGAAAAP
+709 
-719 GGGAPVQPAHPAA
+719 
-732 VAAAGRDRVS
+732 VA
-742 CGGRGVCHLAAARA
+742 
-756 GRRRGACAD
+756 
-765 LCHPGDRQSV
+765 
-775 ADSGQPLLVRDAA
+775 
-788 GLAAHA
+788 
-794 EPRVVVGDRRHPR
+794 
-807 LPCFRALCARPARR
+807 
-821 VRLHLLCTRT
+821 
-831 MCCWRSPQVRR
+831 
-842 GSRGSS
+842 
-848 FSSGRG
+848 
-854 QSKWRE
+854 
-860 QAPDD
+860 
-865 GCFRRSCEG
+865 

>member
-1 MEQEST
+1 MEQESIN
-7 TRLPASGAQPAFQ
+7 RHQASGEPPAFQ
-20 GLSVTLARERLA
+20 GLSGTLARERLA
-32 TEGANALPDGGPHGT
+32 VEGANALPESGPHGT

-66 AGVYLVLGDLHE
+66 TAIYLALGDLHE

-106 LRDLTSPRALVL
+106 LRDLTSPRALLL
-118 RDGEKQRIAGRD
+118 RDGEKQRIAGRE

-151 LMCNGLQVDESLL
+151 LMSNGLQVDESLL
-164 TGEAAPVRKTA
+164 TGEATPVRKAA
-175 GDGQSVAA
+175 GDGQPAAA
-183 RPGGDDLPLVYSGT
+183 RPGGDDLPWVYSGT

-202 QGIARVTATGPR
+202 QGVARVTATGPR

-227 RPEPSPVQR
+227 RPEPSPLQR

-247 LGVVLCGVVVVLYGL
+247 LGAILCGVVVVLYGL
-262 TRGAWLEALL
+262 TRDAWLEALL

-298 WRISRSQVLTRR
+298 WRISRSRVLTRR

-333 NRMTVTQLVTRDASY
+333 NRMTVTQLVTRDACY
-348 AVDYG
+348 AVDYAH
-353 QANALPEAFHELVEF
+353 ANTLPEAFHELVEF

-398 LHDDWTLAQHY
+398 LHDDWSLEQHY

-444 CHLSEAET
+444 CHLSAAET

-459 DRLAEQGLRVLAM
+459 DHLAGQGLRVLAI
-472 ARATFNGTTWPP
+472 AQATFNGTAWPP

-501 PVRPRV
+501 PVRVRV

-516 AGMRVAMITGDY
+516 AGMRVVMITGDY

-539 GIDLAGGIL
+539 GIDMGGGIL

-600 NDAPALKA
+600 NDASALKA

-645 GRRIF
+645 GRRIYS
-650 DNLHKAMAYILAV
+650 NLHKAMAYVLAV
-663 HVPIAGH
+663 HVPIAGMALLPLLLGLPLVLAPVH
-670 GAAAA
+670 IVFLELVIDPACSIVFEAEPEEPGSMERPPRRAEAPLFSLRTLLLSLLQGATVFLAVAAVYA
-675 AARPAAGARAGAHR
+675 LSLQRGQGADEARALTFATLVIGNLWLILANRSWSTTLLASLHTPNPALWWVIGGTLGFLAFVLYVPGLREVFEFTTLHANDVLLALAAGAAGIAWFELFKWAKGR
-689 VSGAHH
+689 KT
-695 RPGLLDRVRSRAGR
+695 AG
-709 TRQHGAAAAP
+709 
-719 GGGAPVQPAHPAA
+719 
-732 VAAAGRDRVS
+732 
-742 CGGRGVCHLAAARA
+742 
-756 GRRRGACAD
+756 
-765 LCHPGDRQSV
+765 
-775 ADSGQPLLVRDAA
+775 DSA
-788 GLAAHA
+788 
-794 EPRVVVGDRRHPR
+794 
-807 LPCFRALCARPARR
+807 
-821 VRLHLLCTRT
+821 
-831 MCCWRSPQVRR
+831 
-842 GSRGSS
+842 
-848 FSSGRG
+848 
-854 QSKWRE
+854 
-860 QAPDD
+860 
-865 GCFRRSCEG
+865 

>member
-1 MEQEST
+1 
-7 TRLPASGAQPAFQ
+7 
-20 GLSVTLARERLA
+20 
-32 TEGANALPDGGPHGT
+32 
-47 AAMVL
+47 
-52 EVIREPMFLLLIAA
+52 
-66 AGVYLVLGDLHE
+66 
-78 ALMLLFFV
+78 
-86 AVVMGITLYQSHK
+86 
-99 TERVLQA
+99 
-106 LRDLTSPRALVL
+106 
-118 RDGEKQRIAGRD
+118 
-130 VVRDDIVM
+130 VRGDIVM

-151 LMCNGLQVDESLL
+151 LLSNGLQVDESLL
-164 TGEAAPVRKTA
+164 TGEAAPVRKAA

-183 RPGGDDLPLVYSGT
+183 RPGGDDLPWVYSGT
-197 LVVQG
+197 LVVRG

-227 RPEPSPVQR
+227 HPEPSPMQR
-236 QVRRMMWAFAL
+236 QVRRMMWIFAL
-247 LGVVLCGVVVVLYGL
+247 LGAVLCGIVVVLYGL
-262 TRGAWLEALL
+262 TRDAWLEALL

-298 WRISRSQVLTRR
+298 WRISRSRVLTRR

-333 NRMTVTQLVTRDASY
+333 NRMTVTQLVTRDARY
-348 AVDYG
+348 AVDYA

-368 SVLASLVDPFDPM
+368 SVLASMVDPFDPM

-452 AAIAEQA
+452 AAIAAQV
-459 DRLAEQGLRVLAM
+459 DRLAGQGLRVLAI
-472 ARATFNGTTWPP
+472 ARATFRGTAWPP

-507 PEAIRVARR
+507 PEAICVARR

-528 PGTAEA
+528 AGTAEA

-539 GIDLAGGIL
+539 GIDLGGGIL

-562 QRLKTTHVFA
+562 QRLKATHVFA

-645 GRRIF
+645 GRRIYS
-650 DNLHKAMAYILAV
+650 NLHKAMAYVLAV
-663 HVPIAGH
+663 HVPIAGMALLPLLFGLPLVLAPVH
-670 GAAAA
+670 IVFLELIIDPACSIVFEAEPEEPDSMARRPRRADAPLFSLRTLLLSLLQGATVFVAVAVVYA
-675 AARPAAGARAGAHR
+675 FSLQRGQGADEARALTFATLVIGNLWLILANRSWSTTLLASLRTPNSALWWVIGGTLGFLAFVLYVPGLREVFGFTYLHANDVLLALAAGAAGIAWFELFKWAKGRKTAGA
-689 VSGAHH
+689 SA
-695 RPGLLDRVRSRAGR
+695 
-709 TRQHGAAAAP
+709 
-719 GGGAPVQPAHPAA
+719 
-732 VAAAGRDRVS
+732 
-742 CGGRGVCHLAAARA
+742 
-756 GRRRGACAD
+756 
-765 LCHPGDRQSV
+765 
-775 ADSGQPLLVRDAA
+775 
-788 GLAAHA
+788 
-794 EPRVVVGDRRHPR
+794 
-807 LPCFRALCARPARR
+807 
-821 VRLHLLCTRT
+821 
-831 MCCWRSPQVRR
+831 
-842 GSRGSS
+842 
-848 FSSGRG
+848 
-854 QSKWRE
+854 
-860 QAPDD
+860 
-865 GCFRRSCEG
+865 

>member
-1 MEQEST
+1 MQQEST
-7 TRLPASGAQPAFQ
+7 PPNPASAETPSFQ
-20 GLSVTLARERLA
+20 GLTTRLARERLA
-32 TEGANALPDGGPHGT
+32 TEGANALPAGGSHGT
-47 AAMVL
+47 RAMAR
-52 EVIREPMFLLLIAA
+52 EVIREPMFLLLIVA
-66 AGVYLVLGDLHE
+66 AGIYLILGDPHE

-86 AVVMGITLYQSHK
+86 AVVVGITLYQSHK

-118 RDGEKQRIAGRD
+118 RDGEKQRIAGHE

-151 LMCNGLQVDESLL
+151 LMCQGLHVDESLL
-164 TGEAAPVRKTA
+164 TGEAAPVRKA
-175 GDGQSVAA
+175 VGDGVAVTA
-183 RPGGDDLPLVYSGT
+183 RPGGDDLPRVYSGT

-202 QGIARVTATGPR
+202 QGIARVTATGAR
-214 TEIGRIGKSLQAL
+214 TEMGKIGKSLQAL
-227 RPEPSPVQR
+227 RPEPSPMQR
-236 QVRRMMWAFAL
+236 QVRRMMWIFAL
-247 LGVVLCGVVVVLYGL
+247 LGMLLSSVVVVLYGL
-262 TRGAWLEALL
+262 NRGAWLDALL

-298 WRISRSQVLTRR
+298 WRISRNNVLTRR

-317 GAATIL
+317 GAATLL

-333 NRMTVTQLVTRDASY
+333 NRMTVTQLVTRFDSY
-348 AVDYG
+348 AVDYA
-353 QANALPEAFHELVEF
+353 QTNDLPEHFHELVEF

-381 EKAFRRLAD
+381 EKAFRHLAD
-390 HYLAGTEH
+390 HFLAGTEH
-398 LHDDWTLAQHY
+398 LHHDWTLIQHY
-409 PLSRDMLAMSHG
+409 PLSRDLLAMTHG

-444 CHLSEAET
+444 CHLSAAET
-452 AAIAEQA
+452 ARIAEQA
-459 DRLAEQGLRVLAM
+459 NHLAAQGLRVLAI
-472 ARATFNGTTWPP
+472 ARATFEGAILPP

-534 VAREA
+534 VARQA

-548 SGPEIDALDDAALR
+548 SGPEIDGLGDADLR
-562 QRLKTTHVFA
+562 QRLETTHVFA

-586 KANGEVVAMTGDGV
+586 KANGEIVAMTGDGV

-645 GRRIF
+645 GRRIY
-650 DNLHKAMAYILAV
+650 DNLHKAMAYVLAV
-663 HVPIAGH
+663 HVPIAGMALLPLLFGLPLVLAPVH
-670 GAAAA
+670 IIFLELIIDPACSIVFEAEPEERDSMKRPPRRSDAPLFNLRTLLLSLLQGATLFLAVAAVYA
-675 AARPAAGARAGAHR
+675 LALQRGQGADEARALTFTTLVIGNLWLILINRSWSSTLLASLRTPNPALWRVVGGTLGFLAFVLYVPGLRELFGFTYLHATDVLLAFAAGATGIVWFELFKWAKGT
-689 VSGAHH
+689 
-695 RPGLLDRVRSRAGR
+695 GLNKKPS
-709 TRQHGAAAAP
+709 
-719 GGGAPVQPAHPAA
+719 
-732 VAAAGRDRVS
+732 
-742 CGGRGVCHLAAARA
+742 
-756 GRRRGACAD
+756 
-765 LCHPGDRQSV
+765 
-775 ADSGQPLLVRDAA
+775 
-788 GLAAHA
+788 
-794 EPRVVVGDRRHPR
+794 
-807 LPCFRALCARPARR
+807 
-821 VRLHLLCTRT
+821 
-831 MCCWRSPQVRR
+831 
-842 GSRGSS
+842 
-848 FSSGRG
+848 
-854 QSKWRE
+854 
-860 QAPDD
+860 
-865 GCFRRSCEG
+865 

>member
-1 MEQEST
+1 MLEQTSAANERAST
-7 TRLPASGAQPAFQ
+7 EPLAFQ
-20 GLSVTLARERLA
+20 GLTAERARERLA
-32 TEGANALPDGGPHGT
+32 ADGANALPDGEPHGT
-47 AAMVL
+47 LAIVR
-52 EVIREPMFLLLIAA
+52 EVVSEPMFLLLIAA
-66 AGVYLVLGDLHE
+66 AGVYLMLGDPHE

-86 AVVMGITLYQSHK
+86 AVVMGITFYQSHK
-99 TERVLQA
+99 TEHVLQA

-118 RDGEKQRIAGRD
+118 RDGDKQRIAGRE

-138 LAEGDRVPADALL
+138 IAEGDRVPADAWL
-151 LMCNGLQVDESLL
+151 LMCNGLLVDESLL
-164 TGEAAPVRKTA
+164 TGEAAPVRKVL
-175 GDGQSVAA
+175 GDGQPVTL

-202 QGIARVTATGPR
+202 QGIARVIATGPR
-214 TEIGRIGKSLQAL
+214 TEIGRIGKSLQTL

-236 QVRRMMWAFAL
+236 QMRRMMWAFAG

-262 TRGAWLEALL
+262 TRGSWLDALL

-298 WRISRSQVLTRR
+298 WRISRSHVLTRR

-333 NRMTVTQLVTRDASY
+333 NRMTVTQLVVQDERY

-353 QANALPEAFHELVEF
+353 QANELPERFHELVEF

-409 PLSRDMLAMSHG
+409 PLSRDMLAMTHG
-421 WKATQRDEY
+421 WQATQREEY

-444 CHLSEAET
+444 CHLSAAET
-452 AAIAEQA
+452 ALIAGQA
-459 DRLAEQGLRVLAM
+459 NRLAEQGLRVLAV
-472 ARATFNGTTWPP
+472 ARATFEGATLPL

-507 PEAIRVARR
+507 PEAIRMARR

-548 SGPEIDALDDAALR
+548 TGPEIDALDDSALQ
-562 QRLKTTHVFA
+562 QRLKTSHVYA

-632 DDDFATIVDAIRL
+632 DDDFAAIVDAIRL

-663 HVPIAGH
+663 HVPIAGMALLPLLFGLPLVLAPVH
-670 GAAAA
+670 IVFLELIIDPACSIVFEAEPEEPNSMRRPPRRPDAPLFSLRTLLLSLLQGATLLLAVAVVYAIALQQGRDADEVRALTFTTLVIGNLGLILVNRSWSSTLLASLRTPNAALWWVMGSTLGFLA
-675 AARPAAGARAGAHR
+675 F
-689 VSGAHH
+689 VLYV
-695 RPGLLDRVRSRAGR
+695 PGLRELFGF
-709 TRQHGAAAAP
+709 TY
-719 GGGAPVQPAHPAA
+719 
-732 VAAAGRDRVS
+732 
-742 CGGRGVCHLAAARA
+742 
-756 GRRRGACAD
+756 
-765 LCHPGDRQSV
+765 
-775 ADSGQPLLVRDAA
+775 
-788 GLAAHA
+788 
-794 EPRVVVGDRRHPR
+794 
-807 LPCFRALCARPARR
+807 
-821 VRLHLLCTRT
+821 LHLNDLLLAFAASV
-831 MCCWRSPQVRR
+831 MGIGWFEWFKWMQVRKT
-842 GSRGSS
+842 GK
-848 FSSGRG
+848 
-854 QSKWRE
+854 QS
-860 QAPDD
+860 AV
-865 GCFRRSCEG
+865 

>member
-1 MEQEST
+1 MEQESIN
-7 TRLPASGAQPAFQ
+7 RHQASGEPPAFQ
-20 GLSVTLARERLA
+20 GLSGTLARERLA
-32 TEGANALPDGGPHGT
+32 VEGANALPESGPHGT

-66 AGVYLVLGDLHE
+66 TAIYLALGDLHE

-86 AVVMGITLYQSHK
+86 AVAMGITLYQSHK

-106 LRDLTSPRALVL
+106 LRDLTSPRALLL
-118 RDGEKQRIAGRD
+118 RDGEKQRIAGRE

-151 LMCNGLQVDESLL
+151 LMSNGLQVDESLL
-164 TGEAAPVRKTA
+164 TGEATPVRKAA
-175 GDGQSVAA
+175 GDGQPAAA
-183 RPGGDDLPLVYSGT
+183 RPGGDDLPWVYSGT

-202 QGIARVTATGPR
+202 QGVARVTATGPR

-227 RPEPSPVQR
+227 RPEPSPLQR

-247 LGVVLCGVVVVLYGL
+247 LGAVLCGVVVVLYGL
-262 TRGAWLEALL
+262 TRDAWLEALL

-298 WRISRSQVLTRR
+298 WRISRSRVLTRR

-333 NRMTVTQLVTRDASY
+333 NRMTVTQLVTRDACY
-348 AVDYG
+348 AVDYAH
-353 QANALPEAFHELVEF
+353 ANTLPEAFHELVEF
-368 SVLASLVDPFDPM
+368 SVLASMVDPFDPM

-390 HYLAGTEH
+390 HYLAGTEL
-398 LHDDWTLAQHY
+398 LHDDWSLEQHY

-444 CHLSEAET
+444 CHLSAAET

-459 DRLAEQGLRVLAM
+459 DHLAGQGLRVLAI
-472 ARATFNGTTWPP
+472 AQATFNGTAWPP
-484 QQHDFP
+484 QQHDFL

-501 PVRPRV
+501 PVRVRV

-516 AGMRVAMITGDY
+516 AGMRVVMITGDY

-539 GIDLAGGIL
+539 GIDMGGGIL

-600 NDAPALKA
+600 NDASALKA

-632 DDDFATIVDAIRL
+632 DDDFATIVDTIRL
-645 GRRIF
+645 GRRIYS
-650 DNLHKAMAYILAV
+650 NLHKAMAYVLAV
-663 HVPIAGH
+663 HVPIAGMALLPLLLGLPLVLAPVH
-670 GAAAA
+670 IVFLELVIDPACSIVFEAEPEEPGSMERPPRRAEAPLFSLRTLLLSLLQGATVFLAVAAVYA
-675 AARPAAGARAGAHR
+675 LSLQRGQGADEARALTFATLVIGNLWLILANRSWSTTLLASLHTPNPALWWVIGGTLGFLAFVLYVPGLREVFEFTTLHANDVLLALAAGAAGIAWFELFKW
-689 VSGAHH
+689 AK
-695 RPGLLDRVRSRAGR
+695 GR
-709 TRQHGAAAAP
+709 KTT
-719 GGGAPVQPAHPAA
+719 
-732 VAAAGRDRVS
+732 
-742 CGGRGVCHLAAARA
+742 
-756 GRRRGACAD
+756 
-765 LCHPGDRQSV
+765 GDS
-775 ADSGQPLLVRDAA
+775 A
-788 GLAAHA
+788 
-794 EPRVVVGDRRHPR
+794 
-807 LPCFRALCARPARR
+807 
-821 VRLHLLCTRT
+821 
-831 MCCWRSPQVRR
+831 
-842 GSRGSS
+842 
-848 FSSGRG
+848 
-854 QSKWRE
+854 
-860 QAPDD
+860 
-865 GCFRRSCEG
+865 

>member
-1 MEQEST
+1 M
-7 TRLPASGAQPAFQ
+7 SG
-20 GLSVTLARERLA
+20 TLARERLA
-32 TEGANALPDGGPHGT
+32 VEGANALPESGPHGT

-66 AGVYLVLGDLHE
+66 TAIYLALGDLHE

-86 AVVMGITLYQSHK
+86 AVAMGITLYQSHK

-106 LRDLTSPRALVL
+106 LRDLTSPRALLL
-118 RDGEKQRIAGRD
+118 RDGEKQRIAGRE

-151 LMCNGLQVDESLL
+151 LMSNGLQVDESLL
-164 TGEAAPVRKTA
+164 TGEATPVRKAA
-175 GDGQSVAA
+175 GDGQPAAA
-183 RPGGDDLPLVYSGT
+183 RPGGDDLPWVYSGT

-202 QGIARVTATGPR
+202 QGVARVTATGPR

-227 RPEPSPVQR
+227 RPEPSPLQR

-247 LGVVLCGVVVVLYGL
+247 LGAILCGVVVVLYGL
-262 TRGAWLEALL
+262 TRDAWLEALL

-298 WRISRSQVLTRR
+298 WRISRSRVLTRR

-333 NRMTVTQLVTRDASY
+333 NRMTVTQLVTRDACY
-348 AVDYG
+348 AVDYAH
-353 QANALPEAFHELVEF
+353 ANTLPEAFHELVEF

-398 LHDDWTLAQHY
+398 LHDDWSLEQHY

-444 CHLSEAET
+444 CHLSAAET

-459 DRLAEQGLRVLAM
+459 DHLAGQGLRVLAI
-472 ARATFNGTTWPP
+472 AQATFNGTAWPP

-501 PVRPRV
+501 PVRVRV

-516 AGMRVAMITGDY
+516 AGMRVVMITGDY

-539 GIDLAGGIL
+539 GIDMGGGIL

-600 NDAPALKA
+600 NDASALKA

-645 GRRIF
+645 GRRIYS
-650 DNLHKAMAYILAV
+650 NLHKAMAYVLAV
-663 HVPIAGH
+663 HVPIAGMALLPLLLGLPLVLAPVH
-670 GAAAA
+670 IVFLELVIDPACSIVFEAEPEEPGSMERPPRRAEAPLFSLRTLLLSLLQGATVFLAVAAVYA
-675 AARPAAGARAGAHR
+675 LSLQRGQGADEARALTFATLVIGNLWLILANRSWSTTLLASLHTPNPALWWVIGGTLGFLAFVLYVPGLREVFEFTTLHANDVLLALAAGAAGIAWFELFKWAKGR
-689 VSGAHH
+689 KT
-695 RPGLLDRVRSRAGR
+695 AG
-709 TRQHGAAAAP
+709 
-719 GGGAPVQPAHPAA
+719 
-732 VAAAGRDRVS
+732 
-742 CGGRGVCHLAAARA
+742 
-756 GRRRGACAD
+756 
-765 LCHPGDRQSV
+765 
-775 ADSGQPLLVRDAA
+775 DSA
-788 GLAAHA
+788 
-794 EPRVVVGDRRHPR
+794 
-807 LPCFRALCARPARR
+807 
-821 VRLHLLCTRT
+821 
-831 MCCWRSPQVRR
+831 
-842 GSRGSS
+842 
-848 FSSGRG
+848 
-854 QSKWRE
+854 
-860 QAPDD
+860 
-865 GCFRRSCEG
+865 

>member
-1 MEQEST
+1 MLGKESAT
-7 TRLPASGAQPAFQ
+7 NDRASAEPLAFQ
-20 GLSVTLARERLA
+20 GLTAERARERLA
-32 TEGANALPDGGPHGT
+32 AEGANALPDGEPHGT
-47 AAMVL
+47 LAIIR
-52 EVIREPMFLLLIAA
+52 EVVSEPMFLLLIAA
-66 AGVYLVLGDLHE
+66 AGIYLMLGDPHE
-78 ALMLLFFV
+78 AMMLLFFV
-86 AVVMGITLYQSHK
+86 AVVMGITFYQSHK

-106 LRDLTSPRALVL
+106 LRDLTSPRALVV
-118 RDGEKQRIAGRD
+118 RDGEKQRIAGRE

-138 LAEGDRVPADALL
+138 LAEGDRVPADARL
-151 LMCNGLQVDESLL
+151 LMCNGLYVDESLL
-164 TGEAAPVRKTA
+164 TGEAAPVRKAT
-175 GDGQSVAA
+175 GDGQPVTL

-202 QGIARVTATGPR
+202 QGIARVIATGPR
-214 TEIGRIGKSLQAL
+214 TEIGRIGKSLQTL

-236 QVRRMMWAFAL
+236 QMRRMMWAFAG
-247 LGVVLCGVVVVLYGL
+247 LGVILCSVVVVLYGL
-262 TRGAWLEALL
+262 TRGSWLDALL

-298 WRISRSQVLTRR
+298 WRISRSRVLTRR

-333 NRMTVTQLVTRDASY
+333 NRMTVTQLVVRDESY

-353 QANALPEAFHELVEF
+353 QANELPERFHELVEF

-398 LHDDWTLAQHY
+398 LHDDWTLVQHY
-409 PLSRDMLAMSHG
+409 PLSRDMLAMTHG
-421 WKATQRDEY
+421 WQATQRDEY

-444 CHLSEAET
+444 CHLSAADT
-452 AAIAEQA
+452 AVIAEQA
-459 DRLAEQGLRVLAM
+459 NCLAEHGLRVLAV
-472 ARATFNGTTWPP
+472 ARATFEGATLPP

-548 SGPEIDALDDAALR
+548 TGPEIDVLEDSDL
-562 QRLKTTHVFA
+562 QHRLKATHIFA

-632 DDDFATIVDAIRL
+632 DDDFAAIVDAIRL

-663 HVPIAGH
+663 HVPIAGMALLPLLFGLPLVLAPVH
-670 GAAAA
+670 IVFLELIIDPACSIVFEAEPEESNSMRRPPRQPDAPLFTLRTLLLSLLQGAALFVAVAA
-675 AARPAAGARAGAHR
+675 VYAIALQQGREADEVRALTFTTLVLGNLGLILANRSWSGSLLASLRTPNAALWWVVGGTLGFLAFVLYVPGLRELFGFTYLHLNDVLLAFAAGATGI
-689 VSGAHH
+689 
-695 RPGLLDRVRSRAGR
+695 
-709 TRQHGAAAAP
+709 
-719 GGGAPVQPAHPAA
+719 GGFE
-732 VAAAGRDRVS
+732 
-742 CGGRGVCHLAAARA
+742 L
-756 GRRRGACAD
+756 
-765 LCHPGDRQSV
+765 
-775 ADSGQPLLVRDAA
+775 
-788 GLAAHA
+788 
-794 EPRVVVGDRRHPR
+794 
-807 LPCFRALCARPARR
+807 FKW
-821 VRLHLLCTRT
+821 
-831 MCCWRSPQVRR
+831 MQVR
-842 GSRGSS
+842 
-848 FSSGRG
+848 
-854 QSKWRE
+854 
-860 QAPDD
+860 QA
-865 GCFRRSCEG
+865 GKR

>member
-1 MEQEST
+1 MEQESA
-7 TRLPASGAQPAFQ
+7 TRLPASGTQPVFQ
-20 GLSVTLARERLA
+20 GLSETLARERLA
-32 TEGANALPDGGPHGT
+32 AEGANALPDGGPHGT

-66 AGVYLVLGDLHE
+66 TGIYLALGDLHE

-118 RDGEKQRIAGRD
+118 RDGEKQRIAGRE
-130 VVRDDIVM
+130 VVRGDIVM

-151 LMCNGLQVDESLL
+151 LMSNGLQVDESLL
-164 TGEAAPVRKTA
+164 TGEAAPVRKAA
-175 GDGQSVAA
+175 GDGQQAAA
-183 RPGGDDLPLVYSGT
+183 RPGGDDLPWVYSGT

-202 QGIARVTATGPR
+202 QGVARVTATGPR
-214 TEIGRIGKSLQAL
+214 TEIGRIGKSLRAL

-247 LGVVLCGVVVVLYGL
+247 LGAVLCGVVVVLYGL
-262 TRGAWLEALL
+262 TRDAWLEALL

-286 LVVLTVF
+286 LVLLTVF

-298 WRISRSQVLTRR
+298 WRISRSRELPRR

-348 AVDYG
+348 AVDYA
-353 QANALPEAFHELVEF
+353 QANTLPEAFHELVEF

-381 EKAFRRLAD
+381 ENAFRRLAD

-398 LHDDWTLAQHY
+398 LHDDWSLEQHY

-444 CHLSEAET
+444 CHLSAAET

-459 DRLAEQGLRVLAM
+459 DRLAGQGLRVLAI
-472 ARATFNGTTWPP
+472 AQATFNGTAWPP

-501 PVRPRV
+501 PVRARV

-562 QRLKTTHVFA
+562 QRFQTTHVFA

-645 GRRIF
+645 GRRIYS
-650 DNLHKAMAYILAV
+650 NLHKAMAYVLAV
-663 HVPIAGH
+663 HVPIAGMALLPVLLGWPAVLFPLH
-670 GAAAA
+670 IAFLELVIDPACSMVFENEPAERDVMQRPPRDVQARLFGGMTLALALLQGVGALLVVL
-675 AARPAAGARAGAHR
+675 GAYAWSTTWLGEN
-689 VSGAHH
+689 
-695 RPGLLDRVRSRAGR
+695 
-709 TRQHGAAAAP
+709 
-719 GGGAPVQPAHPAA
+719 
-732 VAAAGRDRVS
+732 
-742 CGGRGVCHLAAARA
+742 AARA
-756 GRRRGACAD
+756 FAFTTLVIGNLALIFSNRSRTATLLTTLRVPNRTLWLVSGVTLVVLGLVLYLPWLTRLFLLEALSLPDLLLAVGLGLVSVFWFEAVKLMRRWSSSAAPSAPCRG
-765 LCHPGDRQSV
+765 
-775 ADSGQPLLVRDAA
+775 
-788 GLAAHA
+788 
-794 EPRVVVGDRRHPR
+794 
-807 LPCFRALCARPARR
+807 
-821 VRLHLLCTRT
+821 
-831 MCCWRSPQVRR
+831 
-842 GSRGSS
+842 
-848 FSSGRG
+848 
-854 QSKWRE
+854 
-860 QAPDD
+860 
-865 GCFRRSCEG
+865 

>member
-1 MEQEST
+1 MEQESIN
-7 TRLPASGAQPAFQ
+7 RHQASGEPPAFQ
-20 GLSVTLARERLA
+20 GLSGTLARERLA
-32 TEGANALPDGGPHGT
+32 VEGANALPESGPHGT

-66 AGVYLVLGDLHE
+66 TAIYLALGDLHE

-86 AVVMGITLYQSHK
+86 AVAMGITLYQSHK

-106 LRDLTSPRALVL
+106 LRDLTSPRALLL
-118 RDGEKQRIAGRD
+118 RDGEKQRIAGRE

-151 LMCNGLQVDESLL
+151 LMSNGLQVDESLL
-164 TGEAAPVRKTA
+164 TGEATPVRKAA
-175 GDGQSVAA
+175 GDGQPAAA
-183 RPGGDDLPLVYSGT
+183 RPGGDDLPWVYSGT

-202 QGIARVTATGPR
+202 QGVARVTATGPR

-227 RPEPSPVQR
+227 RPEPSPLQR

-247 LGVVLCGVVVVLYGL
+247 LGAVLCGVVVVLYGL
-262 TRGAWLEALL
+262 TRDAWLEALL

-298 WRISRSQVLTRR
+298 WRISRSRVLTRR

-333 NRMTVTQLVTRDASY
+333 NRMTVTQLVTRDACY
-348 AVDYG
+348 AVDYAH
-353 QANALPEAFHELVEF
+353 ANTLPEAFHELVEF
-368 SVLASLVDPFDPM
+368 SVLASMVDPFDPM

-390 HYLAGTEH
+390 HYLAGTEL
-398 LHDDWTLAQHY
+398 LHDDWSLEQHY

-444 CHLSEAET
+444 CHLSAAET

-459 DRLAEQGLRVLAM
+459 DHLAGQGLRVLAI
-472 ARATFNGTTWPP
+472 AQATFNGTAWPP

-501 PVRPRV
+501 PVRVRV

-516 AGMRVAMITGDY
+516 AGMRVVMITGDY

-539 GIDLAGGIL
+539 GIDMGGGIL

-600 NDAPALKA
+600 NDASALKA

-645 GRRIF
+645 GRRIYS
-650 DNLHKAMAYILAV
+650 NLHKAMAYVLAV
-663 HVPIAGH
+663 HVPIAGMALLPLLLGLPLVLAPVH
-670 GAAAA
+670 IVFLELVIDPACSIVFEAEPEEPGSMERPPRRAEAPLFSLRTLLLSLLQGATVFLAVAAVYA
-675 AARPAAGARAGAHR
+675 LSLQRGQGADEARALTFATLVIGNLWLILANRSWSTTLLASLHTPNPALWWVIGGTLGFLAFVLYVPGLREVFEFTTLHANDVLLALAAGAAGIAWFELFKW
-689 VSGAHH
+689 AK
-695 RPGLLDRVRSRAGR
+695 GR
-709 TRQHGAAAAP
+709 KTT
-719 GGGAPVQPAHPAA
+719 
-732 VAAAGRDRVS
+732 
-742 CGGRGVCHLAAARA
+742 
-756 GRRRGACAD
+756 
-765 LCHPGDRQSV
+765 GDS
-775 ADSGQPLLVRDAA
+775 A
-788 GLAAHA
+788 
-794 EPRVVVGDRRHPR
+794 
-807 LPCFRALCARPARR
+807 
-821 VRLHLLCTRT
+821 
-831 MCCWRSPQVRR
+831 
-842 GSRGSS
+842 
-848 FSSGRG
+848 
-854 QSKWRE
+854 
-860 QAPDD
+860 
-865 GCFRRSCEG
+865 

>member
-1 MEQEST
+1 VSKREFTPPGEPSAIQGLTSAEAAERLAAEGSNA
-7 TRLPASGAQPAFQ
+7 LPASGP
-20 GLSVTLARERLA
+20 R
-32 TEGANALPDGGPHGT
+32 GT
-47 AAMVL
+47 AAVVL
-52 EVIREPMFLLLIAA
+52 DVIREPMFLLLLAA
-66 AGVYLVLGDLHE
+66 AAIYFVLGDLHE

-86 AVVMGITLYQSHK
+86 CVVMGITLYQSHK

-118 RDGEKQRIAGRD
+118 RDGEKQRIAGSE
-130 VVRDDIVM
+130 VVRDDIVF
-138 LAEGDRVPADALL
+138 LAEGDRVPADACL
-151 LMCNGLQVDESLL
+151 LMCNGLQADESLL

-175 GDGQSVAA
+175 GERQAVMA
-183 RPGGDDLPLVYSGT
+183 RPGGDDLPVVYSGT

-227 RPEPSPVQR
+227 RPEPSPMQS
-236 QVRRMMWAFAL
+236 QVRRMMWVFAL
-247 LGVVLCGVVVVLYGL
+247 LGILLCSVVVVLYGL
-262 TRGAWLEALL
+262 TRGAWLDALL
-272 AGITLAISLLPQEF
+272 AGITLAISMLPQEF

-298 WRISRSQVLTRR
+298 WRISRSNVLTRR

-317 GAATIL
+317 GAATVL
-323 CADKTGTITE
+323 CVDKTGTITE
-333 NRMTVTQLVTRDASY
+333 NRMTVTQLVTRDARY
-348 AVDYG
+348 AVDYDHE
-353 QANALPEAFHELVEF
+353 NSLPEAFHELVEF
-368 SVLASLVDPFDPM
+368 SVLASMVDPFDPM

-398 LHDDWTLAQHY
+398 LHDDWMLIQHY
-409 PLSRDMLAMSHG
+409 PLNRDMLAMSHG
-421 WKATQRDEY
+421 WQATHRDEY

-444 CHLSEAET
+444 CHLSAAET
-452 AAIAEQA
+452 AAIVAEA
-459 DRLAEQGLRVLAM
+459 DRLALQGLRVLAI
-472 ARATFNGTTWPP
+472 ARATFAGTAWPP

-490 FVFLGMIALAD
+490 FAFLGMIALAD

-507 PEAIRVARR
+507 PEAIRVARC

-534 VAREA
+534 VARAA
-539 GIDLAGGIL
+539 GIDLDGGIL
-548 SGPEIDALDDAALR
+548 TGPEIDALDDAVLR
-562 QRLKTTHVFA
+562 QRLRSARVFA

-663 HVPIAGH
+663 HVPIAGMALLPLLFGMPLVLAPVH
-670 GAAAA
+670 IVFLELIID
-675 AARPAAGARAGAHR
+675 PACSIVFEAEPEEAGAMERPPRRPDAPLFSLRTLLLSLLQGAT
-689 VSGAHH
+689 VF
-695 RPGLLDRVRSRAGR
+695 L
-709 TRQHGAAAAP
+709 
-719 GGGAPVQPAHPAA
+719 A
-732 VAAAGRDRVS
+732 VAAVYALS
-742 CGGRGVCHLAAARA
+742 LQRGLGIDEARA
-756 GRRRGACAD
+756 LTFTTLVIGNLGLILINRSWSSTLLASLRIRNTALWKVVGGTLGFLACV
-765 LCHPGDRQSV
+765 LYVPGLRNMFGFAYLHAGDV
-775 ADSGQPLLVRDAA
+775 LLAFAASAA
-788 GLAAHA
+788 GVAWFEWFKWARA
-794 EPRVVVGDRRHPR
+794 KRVG
-807 LPCFRALCARPARR
+807 RARA
-821 VRLHLLCTRT
+821 
-831 MCCWRSPQVRR
+831 
-842 GSRGSS
+842 
-848 FSSGRG
+848 
-854 QSKWRE
+854 
-860 QAPDD
+860 
-865 GCFRRSCEG
+865 

>member
-1 MEQEST
+1 MIEREPAPSGD
-7 TRLPASGAQPAFQ
+7 LPVLQ
-20 GLSVTLARERLA
+20 GLTAACAHERLA
-32 TEGANALPDGGPHGT
+32 TEGPNALPAGGPRGT
-47 AAMVL
+47 ASIVF
-52 EVIREPMFLLLIAA
+52 EVIREPMFLLLLAA
-66 AGVYLVLGDLHE
+66 AAIYLVLGDLHE

-86 AVVMGITLYQSHK
+86 CVVMGITLYQSHK

-118 RDGEKQRIAGRD
+118 RDGEKQRIAGNE

-151 LMCNGLQVDESLL
+151 LMCDGLQVDESLL
-164 TGEAAPVRKTA
+164 TGEAASVRKA
-175 GDGQSVAA
+175 VGDGQAITVH
-183 RPGGDDLPLVYSGT
+183 PGGDDLPMVYSGT

-227 RPEPSPVQR
+227 RSEPSPMQS
-236 QVRRMMWAFAL
+236 QVRRMMWMFAL
-247 LGVVLCGVVVVLYGL
+247 LGILLCGVVVILYGL
-262 TRGAWLEALL
+262 TRGAWLDALL

-298 WRISRSQVLTRR
+298 WRISRSNVLTRR

-333 NRMTVTQLVTRDASY
+333 NRMTVTQLVTHDARY

-353 QANALPEAFHELVEF
+353 QANTLPEAFHELVEF
-368 SVLASLVDPFDPM
+368 SILASMVDPFDPM

-398 LHDDWTLAQHY
+398 LHDDWTLIQHY

-421 WKATQRDEY
+421 WQATRRDEY

-452 AAIAEQA
+452 AAITAQA
-459 DRLAEQGLRVLAM
+459 DRLAGQGLRVLAI
-472 ARATFNGTTWPP
+472 ARATFKGTAWPP

-501 PVRPRV
+501 PVRARV
-507 PEAIRVARR
+507 PEAIGVARR

-539 GIDLAGGIL
+539 GIDLGGGML
-548 SGPEIDALDDAALR
+548 TGPEIDALDDAALR
-562 QRLKTTHVFA
+562 RRLETTHVFA
-572 RVAPEQKLRLVQAF
+572 RVVPEQKLRLVEAF

-632 DDDFATIVDAIRL
+632 DDDFASIVDAIRL
-645 GRRIF
+645 GRRIYS
-650 DNLHKAMAYILAV
+650 NLHKAMAYILAV
-663 HVPIAGH
+663 HVPIAGM
-670 GAAAA
+670 ALL
-675 AARPAAGARAGAHR
+675 PLLF
-689 VSGAHH
+689 
-695 RPGLLDRVRSRAGR
+695 GLPLVL
-709 TRQHGAAAAP
+709 
-719 GGGAPVQPAHPAA
+719 APVHIVFLELIIDPACSIVFEAEPEEPDSMRRPPRRADAPLFSLRTLLLSLLQGTTVFVA
-732 VAAAGRDRVS
+732 VAAVYAISLQRGQGADEARALTFTTLVIGNLCLILANRSWSATLRASLCTPNPALWWVIGGTLGFLAFVLYVPGLREMFSFTTLHANDVLLALVAGAT
-742 CGGRGVCHLAAARA
+742 GVAWFELFKWVKGKHLA
-756 GRRRGACAD
+756 GNG
-765 LCHPGDRQSV
+765 G
-775 ADSGQPLLVRDAA
+775 
-788 GLAAHA
+788 
-794 EPRVVVGDRRHPR
+794 
-807 LPCFRALCARPARR
+807 
-821 VRLHLLCTRT
+821 
-831 MCCWRSPQVRR
+831 
-842 GSRGSS
+842 
-848 FSSGRG
+848 
-854 QSKWRE
+854 
-860 QAPDD
+860 
-865 GCFRRSCEG
+865 

>member
-1 MEQEST
+1 MNAPVSGEP
-7 TRLPASGAQPAFQ
+7 PAIQ
-20 GLSVTLARERLA
+20 GLTRACASKRLA
-32 TEGANALPDGGPHGT
+32 AEGPNALPDSGPHGT

-66 AGVYLVLGDLHE
+66 ASIYLVLGDLRE
-78 ALMLLFFV
+78 ALLLLFFV
-86 AVVMGITLYQSHK
+86 GVVMGITLYQSHK

-118 RDGEKQRIAGRD
+118 RDGEKQRIAGRE

-151 LMCNGLQVDESLL
+151 LVCNGLQVDESLL
-164 TGEAAPVRKTA
+164 TGEAAPVRKAA
-175 GDGQSVAA
+175 GDGRSITA
-183 RPGGDDLPLVYSGT
+183 RPGGDDSPLIYSGT

-214 TEIGRIGKSLQAL
+214 TEIGRIGKSLQTV

-236 QVRRMMWAFAL
+236 QMRRMMWAFAG
-247 LGVVLCGVVVVLYGL
+247 LGVVLCSVVVVLYGL
-262 TRGAWLEALL
+262 TRGAWLDALL

-286 LVVLTVF
+286 LVVMTVF

-298 WRISRSQVLTRR
+298 WRISRSHVLTRR

-333 NRMTVTQLVTRDASY
+333 NRMTVTQLVLRDARY
-348 AVDYG
+348 AVDYRH
-353 QANALPEAFHELVEF
+353 ANALPESFHELVEF
-368 SVLASLVDPFDPM
+368 SVLASMVDPFDPM

-398 LHDDWTLAQHY
+398 LHADWTLAQHY

-421 WKATQRDEY
+421 WKAARRDEY

-444 CHLSEAET
+444 CHLSAAET
-452 AAIAEQA
+452 AAIAAQA
-459 DRLAEQGLRVLAM
+459 DRLAEQGLRVLAI
-472 ARATFNGTTWPP
+472 ARATFSGTAWPP

-501 PVRPRV
+501 PVRQRV
-507 PEAIRVARR
+507 PQAIRVARR

-548 SGPEIDALDDAALR
+548 SGPEIDALDERALR
-562 QRLKTTHVFA
+562 QRLATTHVFA

-663 HVPIAGH
+663 HVPIAGMALLPLLFGLPLVLAPVH
-670 GAAAA
+670 IVFLELIIDPACSIVFEAEPEERDIMSRPPRRSDAPLFSLRTLLLSLLQGATLFGAVAAVYA
-675 AARPAAGARAGAHR
+675 ISLHRGQSADEARALTFATLVIGNLCLILANRSWSSSLLASLRTPNPALWWVIGGTLGFLAFVLYVPGLREVFGFTYLHANDVLLAFAAGAVGIAWFEVFKWAKGK
-689 VSGAHH
+689 
-695 RPGLLDRVRSRAGR
+695 R
-709 TRQHGAAAAP
+709 TA
-719 GGGAPVQPAHPAA
+719 
-732 VAAAGRDRVS
+732 
-742 CGGRGVCHLAAARA
+742 
-756 GRRRGACAD
+756 
-765 LCHPGDRQSV
+765 
-775 ADSGQPLLVRDAA
+775 
-788 GLAAHA
+788 
-794 EPRVVVGDRRHPR
+794 
-807 LPCFRALCARPARR
+807 
-821 VRLHLLCTRT
+821 
-831 MCCWRSPQVRR
+831 
-842 GSRGSS
+842 
-848 FSSGRG
+848 
-854 QSKWRE
+854 
-860 QAPDD
+860 
-865 GCFRRSCEG
+865 

>member
-1 MEQEST
+1 MSKQ
-7 TRLPASGAQPAFQ
+7 ASAANDRASVEPLAFQ
-20 GLSVTLARERLA
+20 GLTSERACERLA
-32 TEGANALPDGGPHGT
+32 TEGANALPDGEPHGT
-47 AAMVL
+47 WAIVR
-52 EVIREPMFLLLIAA
+52 EVASEPMFLLLIAA
-66 AGVYLVLGDLHE
+66 AGIYLMLGDLHE

-86 AVVMGITLYQSHK
+86 VVVMGITFYQSHK

-118 RDGEKQRIAGRD
+118 RDGDKQRIAGRE

-138 LAEGDRVPADALL
+138 FAEGDRVPADARL
-151 LMCNGLQVDESLL
+151 LMCEGLLVDESLL
-164 TGEAAPVRKTA
+164 TGEAAPVRKA
-175 GDGQSVAA
+175 VDDGQSTAS

-202 QGIARVTATGPR
+202 QGIARVIATGPR
-214 TEIGRIGKSLQAL
+214 TEIGRIGKSLQTL

-236 QVRRMMWAFAL
+236 QMRRMMWVFAV
-247 LGVVLCGVVVVLYGL
+247 LGTILCGVVVVLYGL
-262 TRGAWLEALL
+262 TRGAWLDALL

-298 WRISRSQVLTRR
+298 WRISRSRVLTRR

-333 NRMTVTQLVTRDASY
+333 NRMAVTQLVVRDESY

-353 QANALPEAFHELVEF
+353 QASELPEHFHELVEF

-381 EKAFRRLAD
+381 EKAFRNLAD

-398 LHDDWTLAQHY
+398 LHDDWTLVQHY
-409 PLSRDMLAMSHG
+409 PLSRDMLAMTHG
-421 WKATQRDEY
+421 WQATQRDEY

-444 CHLSEAET
+444 CHLS
-452 AAIAEQA
+452 AAKTVRIAEQA
-459 DRLAEQGLRVLAM
+459 NRLAEQGLRVLAV
-472 ARATFNGTTWPP
+472 ARATFKGATLPP

-507 PEAIRVARR
+507 PEAIRVARG

-539 GIDLAGGIL
+539 GIDLVGGIL
-548 SGPEIDALDDAALR
+548 TGPEIDVLDDGALQ
-562 QRLKTTHVFA
+562 QRLMTTQVFA

-623 REASSLVLL
+623 REAASLVLL
-632 DDDFATIVDAIRL
+632 DDDFSSIVDAIRL

-663 HVPIAGH
+663 HVPIAGM
-670 GAAAA
+670 AVL
-675 AARPAAGARAGAHR
+675 PLLF
-689 VSGAHH
+689 
-695 RPGLLDRVRSRAGR
+695 GLPLVL
-709 TRQHGAAAAP
+709 
-719 GGGAPVQPAHPAA
+719 APVHIVFLELIIDPACSIVFEAEPEEPDSMKRPPRRPDAPLFSLRTLLLSLLQGVVLFVA
-732 VAAAGRDRVS
+732 VAAVYAIALYQ
-742 CGGRGVCHLAAARA
+742 GRGEDEV
-756 GRRRGACAD
+756 
-765 LCHPGDRQSV
+765 
-775 ADSGQPLLVRDAA
+775 
-788 GLAAHA
+788 
-794 EPRVVVGDRRHPR
+794 
-807 LPCFRALCARPARR
+807 RALTFTTLVIGNLGLILANRSGSGSLLASLRTPNPALWWVMGGTLGLLACVLYVPGLRELFGLTYLHANDVLLALGAGVSGIGGFELFKWVQARQ
-821 VRLHLLCTRT
+821 T
-831 MCCWRSPQVRR
+831 
-842 GSRGSS
+842 
-848 FSSGRG
+848 GR
-854 QSKWRE
+854 Q
-860 QAPDD
+860 QA
-865 GCFRRSCEG
+865 G